1 MRPPGKRWPGR
12 ENRLIRE
19 TLAAW
24 AAALRDFPLPAL
36 RRSCLWG
43 KSKKDICRGRAQCSG
58 PGSSNKRIRSWLRT
72 IYPYSLESFIS
83 IFEYSGCHV
92 VLLYKQRFI
101 PPLCKT
107 GAIGATAHNS
117 YALVLTCEDWR
128 WNAQI
133 IPCGYVEVK
142 SAVPKVR
149 LFKFPGGDHPS
160 SIMRRDQIRGKY
172 HRDC

>member
-117 YALVLTCEDWR
+117 WTKPLRGGNGGSVVVL
-128 WNAQI
+128 
-133 IPCGYVEVK
+133 K
-142 SAVPKVR
+142 SRCDLAP
-149 LFKFPGGDHPS
+149 H
-160 SIMRRDQIRGKY
+160 RRDIHNECEVTARWKTCQLSQQPILR
-172 HRDC
+172 RTTSCT